1 MQVADI
7 ESVEK
12 YIKLNFGIV
21 KDDQIHPAYFVPL
34 QTVLKSIR
42 NVPTTDAADYIIERL
57 EKYIETYMKGDSE
70 LKQGVM
76 FTIDLIKGLC
86 GEGGATDGCQ
96 EVSSAG

>member
-21 KDDQIHPAYFVPL
+21 KDNQIHPAYFVPL
-34 QTVLKSIR
+34 QTVIKSIR

-57 EKYIETYMKGDSE
+57 EKYIETYMKEDSE
-70 LKQGVM
+70 LKQGVI

-86 GEGGATDGCQ
+86 REGGAADEG
-96 EVSSAG
+96 ERVS

>member
-21 KDDQIHPAYFVPL
+21 KDNQIHSAYFVPL

-57 EKYIETYMKGDSE
+57 EKYIETYMKEDSE

-86 GEGGATDGCQ
+86 GEGGAID
-96 EVSSAG
+96 ESESLSL

>member
-21 KDDQIHPAYFVPL
+21 KDNQIHPAYFVPL

-57 EKYIETYMKGDSE
+57 EKYIETYMKEDSE
-70 LKQGVM
+70 LKQGVT

-86 GEGGATDGCQ
+86 GEGGAADEG
-96 EVSSAG
+96 ERIS